1 MERYPPPFTEK
12 VATKTS
18 VATNSATLISLC
30 FQRVGRKGSEVAT
43 SEAIFFLVLTGRQP
57 EVATKT
63 SAATISATLI
73 SLFFQWVAGKGSEVA
88 TSEPLFLGFFEATIS
103 FDSLC
108 ALCVLSGKGSR
119 LGPIEEPGRR

>member
-43 SEAIFFLVLTGRQP
+43 SEAIFSWILLDGNLG
-57 EVATKT
+57 VATKT
-63 SAATISATLI
+63 PAATNSATLI
-73 SLFFQWVAGKGSEVA
+73 SLCFQWVAGKGSEVA
-88 TSEPLFLGFFEATIS
+88 TSEPLFLPEFTA
-103 FDSLC
+103 
-108 ALCVLSGKGSR
+108 
-119 LGPIEEPGRR
+119 